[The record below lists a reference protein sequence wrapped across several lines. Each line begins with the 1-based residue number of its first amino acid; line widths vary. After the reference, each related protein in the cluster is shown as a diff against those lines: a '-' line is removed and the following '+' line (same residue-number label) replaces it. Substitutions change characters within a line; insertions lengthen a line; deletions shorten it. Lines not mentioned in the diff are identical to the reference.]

1 MTWVLDLEALDAN
14 DNPVTLRYSLGR
26 HDDPGDHAYDP
37 RIQQPGLYKAGLYAG
52 QLLSQGR
59 SGFGETTLI
68 NADGA
73 LDHLADYA
81 VDGRPMTLYRSDAAG
96 MIAVLSGTVS
106 RLAHERGL
114 VSIKLRDP
122 LEPLKT
128 PHPMETYAGD
138 NVLPDGLEGTN
149 DDIGGTPKP
158 VVFGQARNAQ
168 PVQVN
173 TALLVYQVSAR
184 ADCTIAACYD
194 RGTPLVRG
202 SDYADADEM
211 QSVAPDA
218 GSFRCWQGYLRLG
231 DAPVGAVTVDADTSA
246 PNAGDVAFQLASA
259 RGWSVAADDVAAL
272 NLLGPVR
279 LYVSDEP
286 STLDLL
292 DRIAASVGGY
302 LTVDASGVLRLSRLV
317 APTDPVV
324 SLRDYEILDIGRS
337 ATGAGDNGL
346 PVHRVTL
353 NADRIETVQSD
364 LSGSVDA
371 ARRARLV
378 QQTRPATAQRAAT
391 KDRHPLAGEITIDS
405 LLAGR
410 AQAQAVADDLV
421 ALLGV
426 RRDVVTVTARLD
438 RLAGIAVGRCV
449 EVVTPRM
456 GYAAGRVLL
465 VTGYRFDAELGEI
478 ELNLWG

>member
-1 MTWVLDLEALDAN
+1 
-14 DNPVTLRYSLGR
+14 
-26 HDDPGDHAYDP
+26 
-37 RIQQPGLYKAGLYAG
+37 LYKAGLYAG

-96 MIAVLSGTVS
+96 MIAALSGTVS

-138 NVLPDGLEGTN
+138 NVLPDGLEGTD

-158 VVFGQARNAQ
+158 VVFGQVRNAQ

-184 ADCTIAACYD
+184 ADCIIVSCYD

-202 SDYADADEM
+202 SDYASADEM
-211 QSVAPDA
+211 QSIAPNA
-218 GSFRCWQGYLRLG
+218 GSFRAWQGYVRLG
-231 DAPVGAVTVDADTSA
+231 AAPAGEVAVDADTSA
-246 PNAGDVAFQLASA
+246 PNAGDVASQLASE
-259 RGWSVAADDVAAL
+259 RGWSVDAGDVAAL
-272 NLLGPVR
+272 NALGAVR
-279 LYVSDEP
+279 LFVSGETT
-286 STLDLL
+286 TLDLL
-292 DRIAASVGGY
+292 DSIAVSVGGY
-302 LTVDASGVLRLSRLV
+302 LTVDSVGTLHLSRLE
-317 APTDPVV
+317 APASPVV
-324 SLRDYEILDIGRS
+324 TLRDYEIIDISRS

-346 PVHRVTL
+346 PIHRVTL
-353 NADRIETVQSD
+353 NADRIEATQAD
-364 LSGSVDA
+364 LSGSVSA
-371 ARRARLV
+371 ARRARLA
-378 QQTRPATAQRAAT
+378 QKTRPATAKRPAT
-391 KDRHPLAGEITIDS
+391 LSRHPLSGEITIDS
-405 LLAGR
+405 LLADR

-421 ALLGV
+421 ELLGV
-426 RRDVVTVTARLD
+426 RRDVVTITARLD
-438 RLAGIAVGRCV
+438 HLAGIDVGRCV

-456 GYAAGRVLL
+456 GYSDGRVLL